1 MIVNYQWPKGWRD
14 YVITEGVEDIGLP
27 EYTVKRIKESMPGAD
42 PAAMTY
48 VGNLFKASQTMAGF
62 HIYRGRQI
70 VEQLEALMGDL
81 LGFIEDDGP
90 IERKL
95 DQFNQTLVQFMQKLE
110 SGIQTP
116 SSVTGTTVQKSPYR
130 RGMLK
135 KDLKTIAKI
144 SKRLSGIIGS
154 LDDQISSLTKFNN
167 RKRIWKRELPGM
179 MQRLELA
186 QTAAEEAIKYTTER
200 FIGIDR
206 IQNLIRLLNFRKDNW
221 KLVQNYYRGGWQKYA
236 IGKTDAEFLLSAM
249 DPNSGDYNPDLR
261 DDDQA
266 TRNAARNAIRQQAKE
281 EVEGLEYGQNI
292 KKLKGL
298 PDPIYDTEFSR
309 FINYQNDLDAEEGK
323 TMIRFDPDDD
333 GIEYYW
339 VDLDTYNCPIEA
351 SRMGHC
357 GAAQQGGS
365 IYSLRYKEPGQRLS
379 KSVVTIE
386 YSEDE
391 NTVYQIKGRANTIP
405 PRQYWPYVTNF
416 LEEVGSPTITES
428 GEHSDQPSSEWNE
441 FLEQVARD
449 SGSDLN
455 SNREFNELV
464 RSIYN
469 GDYDN
474 DYVSFSAE
482 IIDDY
487 GEAYATLQGDANIP
501 FVYRGSLFEDLEKDG
516 IRAGFSDALEMY
528 LDRYEDLF
536 DFERSGYVNSSEYIS
551 RIMGSNNRR
560 RRAFSY
566 KGGPDYTFVVPINVG
581 DDNYFYSPDELKSQI
596 EYLSEDQYDEGS
608 LEELGEKLTLILD
621 AESPAGMEGRKN
633 VKLLFQELL
642 KLEKESKNLL
652 FELEQDYDWDDWE
665 DLEREMLDDE
675 LEMDVWFSEY
685 VPLYTIPMKGE
696 NTYLSQASWGALQVL
711 EGIMRIPLYDGGKS
725 EMISKALEL
734 GKKQQK
740 LPGIPSEVDV
750 DLRKPATPYFSV
762 NLLTST
768 SKSAATVKYMVK
780 FGIGLNS
787 TTLSFTK
794 QDVAGILRYFKI
806 LDKYIPEAINSVVAD
821 RLKKGKLDDVSDRQ
835 LQSLKGS
842 GVKFNPKYFPND
854 FIKRVDKLMSDDPV
868 TEGHRPK
875 RKIKIRMRRK

>member
-27 EYTVKRIKESMPGAD
+27 QYTVKRIKESMPGAD

-70 VEQLEALMGDL
+70 AEQLEALMGDL
-81 LGFIEDDGP
+81 LGYIEDDGP
-90 IERKL
+90 IEKRL

-110 SGIQTP
+110 FGIQTP
-116 SSVTGTTVQKSPYR
+116 SSITGTTVQKSPYR

-144 SKRLSGIIGS
+144 SKRLSVIIDS
-154 LDDQISSLTKFNN
+154 LDDTISAKEGP
-167 RKRIWKRELPGM
+167 RKRRWKRELPRM

-186 QTAAEEAIKYTTER
+186 QTASEEAIKYTTER
-200 FIGIDR
+200 FIGNDR

-261 DDDQA
+261 DEDQA

-281 EVEGLEYGQNI
+281 EVEGLAYGRNI
-292 KKLKGL
+292 KGLKGL
-298 PDPIYDTEFSR
+298 PDPLYDTEFSR
-309 FINYQNDLDAEEGK
+309 FVNYQNDLDAEEGK
-323 TMIRFDPDDD
+323 TMMRFDPDDD

-339 VDLDTYNCPIEA
+339 VDLDTHNCPIEA

-405 PRQYWPYVTNF
+405 ARQYWPYIVTF
-416 LEEVGSPTITES
+416 LEEAGGPTITES
-428 GEHSDQPSSEWNE
+428 GEHSDEPGSEWNE
-441 FLEQVARD
+441 FLEDVARD

-455 SNREFNELV
+455 SNRELNDLV
-464 RSIYN
+464 ESIYD
-469 GDYDN
+469 GAYDN

-482 IIDDY
+482 LIDY
-487 GEAYATLQGDANIP
+487 GETYATLQGTANIP
-501 FVYRGSLFEDLEKDG
+501 FTYKGSLFEDLERPANRTE
-516 IRAGFSDALEMY
+516 ISEALEMY
-528 LDRYEDLF
+528 FDRYEDIF
-536 DFERSGYVNSSEYIS
+536 DFDRGGYLTASEYIYTAMS
-551 RIMGSNNRR
+551 SDNRR
-560 RRAFSY
+560 RRTISHL
-566 KGGPDYTFVVPINVG
+566 GGPNYTIAAPINVG
-581 DDNYFYSPDELKSQI
+581 DENYFYSADELKSQI
-596 EYLSEDQYDEGS
+596 EYLSEDAYDEDAM
-608 LEELGEKLTLILD
+608 EELGEKLTLIVD
-621 AESPAGMEGRKN
+621 AASPAGMEGRKN
-633 VKLLFQELL
+633 VKLLFQELM
-642 KLEKESKNLL
+642 KFEKESKNLL
-652 FELEQDYDWDDWE
+652 FELEQDYDWDDYE

-685 VPLYTIPMKGE
+685 VPLYTIPMEGE
-696 NTYLSQASWGALQVL
+696 DTSKVSWRGKQVL
-711 EGIMRIPLYDGGKS
+711 EGLSHIPLYDGGKS
-725 EMISKALEL
+725 EIISKALEMD
-734 GKKQQK
+734 KKQQS
-740 LPGIPSEVDV
+740 LPGMPSEVDV
-750 DLRKPATPYFSV
+750 DLRKPSTPYFSA
-762 NLLTST
+762 NLLMGRIG
-768 SKSAATVKYMVK
+768 AGQVKYMVK
-780 FGIGLNS
+780 FSIGLDS

-794 QDVAGILRYFKI
+794 QDVAGIMRYFKI
-806 LDKYIPEAINSVVAD
+806 LDKYIPEAIDSVIAD
-821 RLKKGKLDDVSDRQ
+821 RMKKGKLDDVSDRQ

-842 GVKFNPKYFPND
+842 GVEFNPKYFPND
-854 FIKRVDKLMSDDPV
+854 FIKRVDKLMSGEPV